1 MTDNNLFGLY
11 TPDAQDIIIDGCRLI
26 LTCPACP
33 EQYEVFDDKTREQI
47 GYLRLRHG
55 WFRADVPE
63 CGGETVYEANPHGDG
78 AFDEDERVG
87 YLTNAVK
94 AIQDYRQQHT
104 EGTNG

>member
-11 TPDAQDIIIDGCRLI
+11 APDAQDIIINGCRLI
-26 LTCPACP
+26 MTSCACP
-33 EQYEVFDDKTREQI
+33 EQYDVFDESTREQI

-78 AFDEDERVG
+78 MFDEDERMG
-87 YLTNAVK
+87 YLTAAVK
-94 AIQDYRQQHT
+94 AIQNHRQQNT
-104 EGTNG
+104 EETDV